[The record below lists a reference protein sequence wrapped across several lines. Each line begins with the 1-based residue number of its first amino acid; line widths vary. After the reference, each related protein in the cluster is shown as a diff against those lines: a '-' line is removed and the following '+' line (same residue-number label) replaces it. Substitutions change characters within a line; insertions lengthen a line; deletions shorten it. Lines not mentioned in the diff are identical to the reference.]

1 MPEKSKENTDILVVS
16 KTGKLKKEIIETNT
30 IIGIS
35 ELTEVLSKKCGNIKS
50 SGFSCYH
57 TYRFR
62 NRRCNL
68 LRQHDKNEIPKYI
81 YVDVWGKTDG
91 RAGEE
96 NRYELPPPI
105 DEILFFGNI
114 ALVSRIDAE
123 IACNLTKERWNI
135 IYDKL
140 FGGFEDLSA
149 TAKDDENE
157 IDELDFIPASKKT
170 KNGYLKDGFVVDD
183 DKTSSSSLS
192 SPGHKRKKNKKQP
205 NNSSE
210 EESEFVTETETET
223 ETLTESISTDS
234 LREDGSGTD
243 VDTEL
248 EQMMTAVKTG
258 CKFADVKNEKIK
270 TKKTKQETTK
280 GKLKNE
286 NAKVES
292 EDELEEDEYE

>member
-223 ETLTESISTDS
+223 DTLTESISTDS

-248 EQMMTAVKTG
+248 EQMTTAVKRG

>member
-1 MPEKSKENTDILVVS
+1 MPEKTKENTDILVIS
-16 KTGKLKKEIIETNT
+16 KTGKLKKENIETNT
-30 IIGIS
+30 IVGIS
-35 ELTEVLSKKCGNIKS
+35 ELTEILSKKCGNLKS
-50 SGFSCYH
+50 YGFSCYH

-62 NRRCNL
+62 NRKCNIL
-68 LRQHDKNEIPKYI
+68 NQRDKSEIPKYI

-114 ALVSRIDAE
+114 ALVSRIDTE

-135 IYDKL
+135 IYEKL

-157 IDELDFIPASKKT
+157 IDELEFIPVSKKT

-183 DKTSSSSLS
+183 DKASSF
-192 SPGHKRKKNKKQP
+192 GQKRKKNKKQTS
-205 NNSSE
+205 NSE
-210 EESEFVTETETET
+210 EESEFVTESDTETET
-223 ETLTESISTDS
+223 MTESISTDS

-243 VDTEL
+243 VDAEM
-248 EQMMTAVKTG
+248 EQTPTALKTG
-258 CKFADVKNEKIK
+258 CKIDDVQNEKIK
-270 TKKTKQETTK
+270 SKKTKRETTK
-280 GKLKNE
+280 GKSKNMKNE

-292 EDELEEDEYE
+292 EDELEEDQYE